1 MTEHEVAAI
10 VEPLVRSRAFASAED
25 AVRTLVR
32 DYILKQ
38 IQHYS
43 EQIAELEKRYGM
55 PLEQFSAYLKQRSAL
70 LSNGHLDPEQKK
82 RVAQAVMAE
91 EEDWLDW
98 KIARDFL
105 ESWLG
110 LKGEASRC
118 R

>member
-1 MTEHEVAAI
+1 MTEREVAAI
-10 VEPLVRSRAFASAED
+10 IEPLVRSRAFASAEE
-25 AVRTLVR
+25 AIRTLVR
-32 DYILKQ
+32 DYILRQ
-38 IQHYS
+38 IQRYS
-43 EQIAELEKRYGM
+43 DRLAALEKRHGM
-55 PLEQFSAYLKQRSAL
+55 SFEQFSAYLKERSAL

-110 LKGEASRC
+110 LKAEASL
-118 R
+118 